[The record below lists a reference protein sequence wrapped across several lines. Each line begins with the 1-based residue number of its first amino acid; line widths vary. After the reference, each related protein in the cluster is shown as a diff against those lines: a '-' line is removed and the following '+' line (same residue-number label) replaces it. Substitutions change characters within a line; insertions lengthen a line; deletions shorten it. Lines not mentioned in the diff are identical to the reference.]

1 MPVLKLG
8 YLYIYI
14 YRMYVYTY
22 IIYIYIHGIMISLV
36 IYGPFTVLD
45 HCVQCHVAEAIADF
59 VMDQS
64 KMIAG

>member
-8 YLYIYI
+8 YLYLRIQDVCLYI
-14 YRMYVYTY
+14 YH
-22 IIYIYIHGIMISLV
+22 IYIHGIMISLV

-45 HCVQCHVAEAIADF
+45 HWVQCHVAEAIADF

>member
-1 MPVLKLG
+1 MF
-8 YLYIYI
+8 IHI
-14 YRMYVYTY
+14 S
-22 IIYIYIHGIMISLV
+22 YIYIHGIMISLV

-45 HCVQCHVAEAIADF
+45 HWVQCHVAEAIADF